1 MTAPGKLHIGFV
13 LPTLGEGGAVRV
25 VLTLA
30 QSLIERG
37 HRIDLVVDY
46 FRGVY
51 RAGIPQGI
59 RLYHPRLPGSDGSLL
74 RHCRRRG
81 IEVNALTINPMA
93 AVWALHNLRRK
104 HPSARV
110 GRRQAVFA
118 WVIARYIRLPPP
130 PPPPPPPPTADVCAG
145 LFQHPSHLW
154 GGAGE
159 PFRSRGC
166 FGAQ

>member
-13 LPTLGEGGAVRV
+13 LPTLGEGGAGRV

-93 AVWALHNLRRK
+93 AVWNLHNLRRK
-104 HPSARV
+104 HPGARV

-118 WVIARYIRLPPP
+118 WVIARYIRLVPPP
-130 PPPPPPPPTADVCAG
+130 PNC
-145 LFQHPSHLW
+145 
-154 GGAGE
+154 
-159 PFRSRGC
+159 
-166 FGAQ
+166 